1 MILILPPHAYVHDMN
16 HINDIIYRLIWECME
31 YLREAFRVSA
41 GRTLFAILKRKKT
54 VLNYA

>member
-41 GRTLFAILKRKKT
+41 GRTLFAILKRKR
-54 VLNYA
+54 LF